1 MTLEE
6 VKRFREE
13 MHEQSMSIIEKKGHD
28 YNHKQQHQGDT
39 LFNLRVAAILG
50 IIDTPSQGVLVRL
63 CDKMMRL
70 ASLMTPGV
78 EAEIKDESIQDTIA
92 DVHNYIDYAYLLF
105 MEEQE
110 KRRLPVSYSEGRPL
124 CEVLFPQDS
133 EE

>member
-6 VKRFREE
+6 VRRFCEE
-13 MHEQSMSIIEKKGHD
+13 MHTQSLSIIQKNGHD

-50 IIDTPSQGVLVRL
+50 IVDTPSQGVLVRL

-70 ASLMTPGV
+70 ASLMSPGV

-105 MEEQE
+105 MEERDQ
-110 KRRLPVSYSEGRPL
+110 RQPPT
-124 CEVLFPQDS
+124 EVLFPQNP

>member
-1 MTLEE
+1 MTLEF
-6 VKRFREE
+6 VKQFREE
-13 MHEQSMSIIEKKGHD
+13 MHRKSMEIIEKKGHD

-39 LFNLRVAAILG
+39 LFNLRVAALLG
-50 IIDTPSQGVLVRL
+50 VIDTPSQGVLVRL

-70 ASLMTPGV
+70 ASLMSPGV

-105 MEEQE
+105 MEERDQ
-110 KRRLPVSYSEGRPL
+110 RQPPT
-124 CEVLFPQDS
+124 EVLFPQNP

>member
-6 VKRFREE
+6 VRQFREE
-13 MHEQSMSIIEKKGHD
+13 MHTQSMSIIEKKGHD

-50 IIDTPSQGVLVRL
+50 IVDTPRQGVLVRL

-70 ASLMTPGV
+70 ASLMSPGV

-105 MEEQE
+105 MEERDQ
-110 KRRLPVSYSEGRPL
+110 RQPPT
-124 CEVLFPQDS
+124 EVLFPQNP

>member
-28 YNHKQQHQGDT
+28 YTHKQQHQGDT
-39 LFNLRVAAILG
+39 LINLRVAAILG

-70 ASLMTPGV
+70 ASLMSPGV

-105 MEEQE
+105 MEEHA
-110 KRRLPVSYSEGRPL
+110 KRQPEDRPL
-124 CEVLFPQDS
+124 AEVLFP